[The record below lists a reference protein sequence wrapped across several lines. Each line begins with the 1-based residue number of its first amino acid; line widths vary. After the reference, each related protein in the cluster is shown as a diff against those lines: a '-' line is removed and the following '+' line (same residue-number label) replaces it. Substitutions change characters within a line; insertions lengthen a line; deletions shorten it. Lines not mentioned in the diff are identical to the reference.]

1 MRTWGDVGETWGK
14 GVRTVQDEATVL
26 GTRERLLEATIAVIN
41 DSGEAAVR
49 IDAIAAE
56 ARITKPSIYHFFG
69 DREGLIIAAQAE
81 RLRRALRFGQ
91 DEIVELAAACT
102 TKDQYAELLLSGVTL
117 FATPEG
123 RERRRTRL
131 EVLGSAATR
140 PKLKAIVDQV
150 FSDAADDLAVMFD
163 VGRERGWVTATVS
176 SRALA
181 IWWYGALLSRYLTES
196 NDAFDDAE
204 WAAIMEDV
212 MPYLAFGE
220 GRGVGHGD

>member
-1 MRTWGDVGETWGK
+1 
-14 GVRTVQDEATVL
+14 VRDEVAEP
-26 GTRERLLEATIAVIN
+26 GTRDRLLEATIAVIN
-41 DSGEAAVR
+41 ESGEAAVR
-49 IDAIAAE
+49 IDAIAAA

-91 DEIVELAAACT
+91 AEIVERASECT
-102 TKDQYAELLLSGVTL
+102 TKDQYAELLISGVTL

-140 PKLKAIVDQV
+140 PRLKAIVDQV
-150 FSDAADDLAVMFD
+150 FTDAADDLAVLFD

-181 IWWYGALLSRYLTES
+181 IWWYGALLSRYLAES

-204 WAAIMEDV
+204 WAAIMVDV
-212 MPYLAFGE
+212 MPYIAFGDT
-220 GRGVGHGD
+220 RTA